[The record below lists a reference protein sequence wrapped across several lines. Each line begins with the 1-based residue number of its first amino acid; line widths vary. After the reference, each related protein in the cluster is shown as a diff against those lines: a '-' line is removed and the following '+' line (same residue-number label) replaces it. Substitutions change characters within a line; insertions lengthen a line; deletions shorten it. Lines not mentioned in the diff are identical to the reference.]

1 MKIVLTKSETFN
13 LLVIPDSIKTGVVSG
28 TITVSHDFC
37 SRFFMCGNMSFEDT
51 EIVEKPTVSAAI
63 EWIESILKNNKKRH
77 TFTDKW
83 ELKAKDAAEKKVLP
97 FLKKHDNALLVRF
110 FP

>member
-1 MKIVLTKSETFN
+1 MRIVLTNSETFN
-13 LLVIPDSIKTGVVSG
+13 LLVIPDSVKNGAVSG
-28 TITVSHDFC
+28 MITVSHDFC
-37 SRFFMCGNMSFEDT
+37 NRFFMCGNMSFEDT
-51 EIVEKPTVSAAI
+51 DIVPEPTVSAAI

-77 TFTDKW
+77 TFTDKL
-83 ELKAKDAAEKKVLP
+83 ELKAKESAEKKVLP